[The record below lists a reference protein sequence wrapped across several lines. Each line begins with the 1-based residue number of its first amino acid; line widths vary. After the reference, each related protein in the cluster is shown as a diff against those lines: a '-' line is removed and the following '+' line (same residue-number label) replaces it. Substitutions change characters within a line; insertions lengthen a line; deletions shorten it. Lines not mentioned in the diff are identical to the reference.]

1 MSGALPALAGMVLLS
16 GCSGFSVA
24 HVRSRNAVRRRL
36 DERLKAIKPV
46 PALTRRTPREVT
58 LPFTLPHGLRL
69 LFDQA
74 DLLPSLF
81 MLALPLAMGGV
92 AAGLAFWW
100 SGMLAAFVVLAL
112 PSVLAVL
119 GLRFLARRRIGAL
132 IDGLPFFLETVRQA
146 LLIGNSLQQALTRAT
161 DNASPA
167 MQRYLSPMARRI
179 QNGAAVGDSLVW
191 LAERLGVLELH
202 MVATA
207 VQANLRYGGK
217 LSVVLANIVQVLR
230 DGGRV
235 RRELRAAT
243 AETRMSAMVLS
254 SLPFAAFAFIACAN
268 APYREFFFYAAQGHK
283 LLAIAACFQLV
294 GSLWMRRLMK
304 LDF

>member
-1 MSGALPALAGMVLLS
+1 MSGALPVLAGLVLLS
-16 GCSGFSVA
+16 GCSGVSVA
-24 HVRSRNAVRRRL
+24 HARSRNAARRRL
-36 DERLKAIKPV
+36 GERLKAIKPV
-46 PALTRRTPREVT
+46 PALARRNPREVT
-58 LPFTLPHGLRL
+58 LPFTLPQALRL

-74 DLLPSLF
+74 DLMPSLV
-81 MLALPLAMGGV
+81 MLAMPLAVGI
-92 AAGLAFWW
+92 AAACLAFW
-100 SGMLAAFVVLAL
+100 SAGAVAALVVLPLPPAL
-112 PSVLAVL
+112 ALL
-119 GLRFLARRRIGAL
+119 GLRFLARRRIGAF
-132 IDGLPFFLETVRQA
+132 IDGLPFYLETVRQA

-161 DNASPA
+161 ENASPS

-217 LSVVLANIVQVLR
+217 LSAVLANIVQVLR

-268 APYREFFFYAAQGHK
+268 APYREFFFHAAQGHK